1 MAFLDL
7 WRRRLRPTALAASAG
22 LVLLATLLLRPDA
35 AAAHVKWF
43 TSTDVHT
50 APVAFAA
57 VLSPTFLSVMGLF
70 LLLLLLGFLLDGWI
84 ARRWPAWLGSGL
96 SHAAIEQRLIRAA
109 AGAYFICASAAGR
122 MILTPELT
130 THALWVATT
139 QFLIAFF
146 LVWRRTCILSG
157 LGVLVLYLDAV
168 RCYGVF
174 HLVDYLFLLCLAIYL
189 SSLSLRS
196 ARLARLREPLLTGGL
211 AFSLAWTAIEKFLY
225 PQWTIAVIATH
236 PSIAM
241 GLPVTLVTVIA
252 GFVEFTLAFY
262 LVTGRGLLR
271 LGGAAYAMI
280 FLAAMPAF
288 GGLDVFGHLVILAT
302 LAIVVLRGVTPMQQR
317 LHLAKYGIVLDTGWI
332 GLLYLLTLAFF
343 FVTYYAMQRT

>member
-1 MAFLDL
+1 MIA
-7 WRRRLRPTALAASAG
+7 
-22 LVLLATLLLRPDA
+22 LLLPQRA
-35 AAAHVKWF
+35 LAHVKWF
-43 TSTDVHT
+43 TLTDVHT
-50 APVAFAA
+50 APVPFAI
-57 VLSPTFLSVMGLF
+57 VMSPTFLSVFGLF

-84 ARRWPAWLGSGL
+84 ALRWPAWLSSGL
-96 SHAAIEQRLIRAA
+96 SSAPTEQRLVRAA

-130 THALWVATT
+130 THASWIATT

-157 LGVLVLYLDAV
+157 FGVLVLYLDAM
-168 RCYGVF
+168 RRYGVF
-174 HLVDYLFLLCLAIYL
+174 HLIDYLFLLCLAIYL
-189 SSLSLRS
+189 ASLSLQS
-196 ARLARLREPLLTGGL
+196 IRLVLFREPLLTGGL

-241 GLPVTLVTVIA
+241 GLPATLVTVIA

-271 LGGAAYAMI
+271 LGGAAYAVI
-280 FLAAMPAF
+280 FIAAMPAF

-302 LAIVVLRGVTPMQQR
+302 LAIVVLRGMTPMQQR
-317 LHLAKYGIVLDTGWI
+317 LHLPGQGILVDTGWI
-332 GLLYLLTLAFF
+332 GLLYLITLSLFF
-343 FVTYYAMQRT
+343 AAYYAMQRT

>member
-1 MAFLDL
+1 MAPFNAHG
-7 WRRRLRPTALAASAG
+7 RSPKPSVIAASSGPVALAAA
-22 LVLLATLLLRPDA
+22 LLRPDP

-43 TSTDVHT
+43 TLADVHA
-50 APVAFAA
+50 APVPFAA

-84 ARRWPAWLGSGL
+84 ARRWPARLSSGL
-96 SHAAIEQRLIRAA
+96 SHADTEQRLVRAA

-122 MILTPELT
+122 MILTPELV
-130 THALWVATT
+130 THAPWVATT

-157 LGVLVLYLDAV
+157 LGILVLYLDATH
-168 RCYGVF
+168 RYGLF

-189 SSLSLRS
+189 ASLSLRS
-196 ARLARLREPLLTGGL
+196 AGLARLREPLLIGGL

-241 GLPVTLVTVIA
+241 GMPVALVTVIA

-302 LAIVVLRGVTPMQQR
+302 LAIVVLRGTMPMQQR
-317 LHLAKYGIVLDTGWI
+317 LHLAGRSIVLDAGWI
-332 GLLYLLTLAFF
+332 GLLWLLTLALFF
-343 FVTYYAMQRT
+343 AAYYAMQRT